1 MIALY
6 PMLVSNTV
14 SRNIIPGIAKVLE
27 NYLMVYGITSIMD
40 KAMNQLDK
48 KDRPKYSFK
57 QKRLVFKESEDFM
70 VDFFSREVMFEQSKA
85 YQNYGKGNKGTST
98 STSSKGKQTKKSLQT
113 QKGQTQY
120 QQATGG
126 SASSSAAGGKAFV
139 NVEPGAIT
147 VNTKEKDSAKDA
159 RVDIGAFDMKSV
171 SLEPTWMKTD
181 IISAA
186 GHKTSGIV
194 GVKVVPYP
202 VKSDAK
208 LAHLLMYDRQV
219 SNLQSLAIRFG
230 RKVENAFYRAW
241 KVAWKVMTLGIGTG
255 PAGGMGITG
264 NPKHDILARRTILK
278 AKDASDIFVVVN
290 QADLS
295 DDFYASA
302 NGILNLFR
310 MGWSSIII
318 VDDVNRRVSFCM
330 RELKGMCSMMPFTM
344 LYQTYQQAKV
354 YEDLEDA
361 KRSASSIFK
370 VQRKKFSKIV
380 GESIAQYRTEE
391 FGMQNLPMFDDG
403 VVTEMTILD
412 ENIGSFMKS
421 MTPAKMKS
429 ILPKIM
435 KGDIKDI
442 PKVSSD
448 KILKLGA
455 KLNPEFKKSY
465 ILAKRVLDNS
475 TPEVKGEMVNIAAL
489 GIASR
494 ASLSVAKDVGADIM
508 TSTKEGIKEHIKA
521 YRKSKEKS
529 KENRTNMPS
538 EHYAESVFGW
548 VGIAGLMATVGTV
561 YGYATP
567 WIINLYKWVSTMEPS
582 FTGLQAGVKDLI
594 VSVGEFFKQS
604 SADAAAG
611 LVSVPQLG
619 AYIMLC
625 ILCLVAFR
633 VLVGKK

>member
-1 MIALY
+1 
-6 PMLVSNTV
+6 MLVSNTV

-40 KAMNQLDK
+40 KAMSQLDK
-48 KDRPKYSFK
+48 KDRPNYSFK
-57 QKRLVFKESEDFM
+57 QKKLVFKESEDYV
-70 VDFFSREVMFEQSKA
+70 VDFFAREVVFEQSKA
-85 YQNYGKGNKGTST
+85 YQNYGKGNKGSTS
-98 STSSKGKQTKKSLQT
+98 STSSKGKQTRKSLQT

-126 SASSSAAGGKAFV
+126 SASSTAAGGKAFV

-147 VNTKEKDSAKDA
+147 VNTKAKEDAKDA

-181 IISAA
+181 IISKQ

-241 KVAWKVMTLGIGTG
+241 KVAWKVMTLGVGTG

-264 NPKHDILARRTILK
+264 DPKHDILARRTILK
-278 AKDASDIFVVVN
+278 ANQASDIFVVVN

-310 MGWSSIII
+310 MGWSSIVI

-370 VQRKKFSKIV
+370 VQRKKFSKII

-403 VVTEMTILD
+403 VVTEMTLLD
-412 ENIGSFMKS
+412 ENVGSFMKS
-421 MTPAKMKS
+421 LTPAKMKS
-429 ILPKIM
+429 LLPKIM
-435 KGDIKDI
+435 KGDVKGL
-442 PKVSSD
+442 PKVSSE
-448 KILKLGA
+448 KILKMGM

-465 ILAKRVLDNS
+465 VLAKRVLDNS
-475 TPEVKGEMVNIAAL
+475 TPDVKGELIDLAAL

-494 ASLSVAKDVGADIM
+494 ASLSVARDVGSDIM
-508 TSTKEGIKEHIKA
+508 TSTKEAIKEYIKT
-521 YRKSKEKS
+521 YRRNKEKKQEAGS
-529 KENRTNMPS
+529 NMPP

-548 VGIAGLMATVGTV
+548 IGIASLMAVVGTV

-567 WIINLYKWVSTMEPS
+567 WIINLYKWVTTADSS
-582 FTGLQAGVKDLI
+582 FSGLQSGVKSMI
-594 VSVGEFFKQS
+594 VSIGDFFKQS

-625 ILCLVAFR
+625 ILVLIAFR
-633 VLVGKK
+633 VIVGRK